1 MVVHVVDVDQL
12 AGVDDVAHDARGEGE
27 SHLILLEIQSEMLQL
42 NIPRP
47 PYYNRERLRGEIE
60 NFYL

>member
-47 PYYNRERLRGEIE
+47 PCIQ
-60 NFYL
+60 